1 MNINVSVCL
10 LLGSDRNLDEALQL
24 KDKKSVKNWKK
35 NLMSTCEV
43 VTAKHYHLMFYNWIL
58 SFSIPT
64 VQSPLKIR
72 FNAFFF
78 FSSINVLM
86 FYPGNISP

>member
-35 NLMSTCEV
+35 KFNEHMWGCHSQ
-43 VTAKHYHLMFYNWIL
+43 AL
-58 SFSIPT
+58 SSY
-64 VQSPLKIR
+64 VLQLDPLIQYSYRAVPFENK
-72 FNAFFF
+72 
-78 FSSINVLM
+78 V
-86 FYPGNISP
+86 